1 MQQDNTSQLYA
12 DILKFLTIF
21 FKYKWMIFTI
31 VFVIG
36 LIGIVMIKR
45 IPTLYEAKAT
55 ILVKMGH
62 EFLYRPE
69 IQGGTQRGMT
79 QEEALNNEIKILTNK
94 DLIKN
99 VINTVGV
106 GKLYPKMIKEGST
119 IEKWTIDAAA
129 LTFEARLI
137 ALPIKNSNIIEVTFK
152 HDDPV
157 MAARTLNT
165 LVEQFKDKHIDIY
178 SDPKSPF
185 LEEQTAAFSDK
196 LKEAEDRLQSF
207 KQKNQVYSLDE
218 QRSALLQQRISLDTT
233 LRTTQTQLREIEQR
247 ISFVKSPGWNT
258 DAILAS
264 KAQLRALQQ
273 KERELLER
281 YTPNSRMV
289 QSLRKEMQA
298 VEESIA
304 GPLEDARR
312 IELSKL
318 EGERGALQAKTAGLQ
333 RQIAQLSGE
342 VHSLDS
348 REKEYLNLKRD
359 FGAQEASYKTY
370 LAKLEESRIVD
381 DMNKKKLSNV
391 SVIQNATVPLQ
402 PAQSKKRQ
410 YAILCLVLALGVGFG
425 LAYLRELVPQR
436 LTTPLA
442 AEKHLGL
449 PVMVSIALK
458 K

>member
-1 MQQDNTSQLYA
+1 
-12 DILKFLTIF
+12 
-21 FKYKWMIFTI
+21 
-31 VFVIG
+31 
-36 LIGIVMIKR
+36 
-45 IPTLYEAKAT
+45 
-55 ILVKMGH
+55 
-62 EFLYRPE
+62 
-69 IQGGTQRGMT
+69 
-79 QEEALNNEIKILTNK
+79 
-94 DLIKN
+94 
-99 VINTVGV
+99 
-106 GKLYPKMIKEGST
+106 
-119 IEKWTIDAAA
+119 
-129 LTFEARLI
+129 
-137 ALPIKNSNIIEVTFK
+137 
-152 HDDPV
+152 
-157 MAARTLNT
+157 
-165 LVEQFKDKHIDIY
+165 
-178 SDPKSPF
+178 
-185 LEEQTAAFSDK
+185 
-196 LKEAEDRLQSF
+196 
-207 KQKNQVYSLDE
+207 VYSLDE

-247 ISFVKSPGWNT
+247 IAFVKSPGWNS

-289 QSLRKEMQA
+289 QSLRKEIQA

>member
-1 MQQDNTSQLYA
+1 
-12 DILKFLTIF
+12 
-21 FKYKWMIFTI
+21 
-31 VFVIG
+31 
-36 LIGIVMIKR
+36 
-45 IPTLYEAKAT
+45 
-55 ILVKMGH
+55 
-62 EFLYRPE
+62 
-69 IQGGTQRGMT
+69 
-79 QEEALNNEIKILTNK
+79 
-94 DLIKN
+94 
-99 VINTVGV
+99 
-106 GKLYPKMIKEGST
+106 
-119 IEKWTIDAAA
+119 
-129 LTFEARLI
+129 
-137 ALPIKNSNIIEVTFK
+137 
-152 HDDPV
+152 
-157 MAARTLNT
+157 
-165 LVEQFKDKHIDIY
+165 
-178 SDPKSPF
+178 
-185 LEEQTAAFSDK
+185 
-196 LKEAEDRLQSF
+196 
-207 KQKNQVYSLDE
+207 
-218 QRSALLQQRISLDTT
+218 
-233 LRTTQTQLREIEQR
+233 
-247 ISFVKSPGWNT
+247 
-258 DAILAS
+258 
-264 KAQLRALQQ
+264 
-273 KERELLER
+273 
-281 YTPNSRMV
+281 MV